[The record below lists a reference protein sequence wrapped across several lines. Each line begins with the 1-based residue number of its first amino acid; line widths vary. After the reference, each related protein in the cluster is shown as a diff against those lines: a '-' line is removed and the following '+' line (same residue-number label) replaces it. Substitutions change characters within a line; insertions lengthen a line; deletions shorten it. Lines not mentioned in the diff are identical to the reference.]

1 MNFKKKRLICVF
13 VTLLGIIVIL
23 SGCASLQIGAPKV
36 SKAVAVITP
45 IGDSGVRG
53 VVTFI
58 QEKNAVRIVA
68 DLSGLTPGKHGFH
81 IHEFGDRSSPDGMS
95 AGGHFNPHNTAHGD
109 PYDKASHVGDLGN
122 IEADRSG
129 KATYNRLNYKISLTG
144 PNSIIGRS
152 VVIKEKPD
160 DFKTQPGGGAGA
172 RIAWGVIGIA
182 SQPVE

>member
-1 MNFKKKRLICVF
+1 MNLKKKIVIFMF
-13 VTLLGIIVIL
+13 VILLGIIVIL
-23 SGCASLQIGAPKV
+23 SGCASIQIGAPKV
-36 SKAVAVITP
+36 TKALAVITP
-45 IGDSGVRG
+45 IGESGVRG

-58 QEKNAVRIVA
+58 QEKNAVRIVTE
-68 DLSGLTPGKHGFH
+68 LSGLTPGKHGFH

-95 AGGHFNPHNTAHGD
+95 AGGHFNPKNTAHGD
-109 PYDKASHVGDLGN
+109 PYEKESHAGDLGN

-129 KATYNRLNYKISLTG
+129 KATYNRLNFNISLTG

-160 DFKTQPGGGAGA
+160 DLKTQPGGGAGA
-172 RIAWGVIGIA
+172 RIAWGVIGLA